1 MNTVGTLHHYNPDW
15 LADDDLVANFI
26 ARSEEFAFLRS
37 ELARFPLEGNIQ
49 HYLLVGVRG
58 AGKTT

>member
-1 MNTVGTLHHYNPDW
+1 MGTEEQFMNTVGTLHHYNPDW

-37 ELARFPLEGNIQ
+37 
-49 HYLLVGVRG
+49 
-58 AGKTT
+58 